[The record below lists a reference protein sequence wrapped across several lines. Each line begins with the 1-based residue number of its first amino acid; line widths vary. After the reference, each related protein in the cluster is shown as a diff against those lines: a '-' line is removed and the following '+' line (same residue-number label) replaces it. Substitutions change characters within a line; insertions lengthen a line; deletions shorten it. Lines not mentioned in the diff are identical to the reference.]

1 MLKKTVCAFALVW
14 ATASGA
20 AVDVNKANAADLDG
34 IKGIGPSMSG
44 KILDERKKSPF
55 KDWADMISR
64 VKGIGDKKAN
74 LFSAEGLTVNGN
86 GFNTKGPAAKSTPEK
101 PPTVTPANTPAKK

>member
-1 MLKKTVCAFALVW
+1 MLNKICCVLALAW

-20 AVDVNKANAADLDG
+20 AVDINKATVADLDG

-55 KDWADMISR
+55 KDWPDLISR
-64 VKGIGDKKAN
+64 VSGIGEKKAAK
-74 LFSAEGLTVNGN
+74 FSADGLTVNGA
-86 GFNTKGPAAKSTPEK
+86 GFGAAAPATKPAST
-101 PPTVTPANTPAKK
+101 TVKK